1 VLAEEAGNGT
11 SFFEQAVIMTT
22 TTRSRGTVLLAFGV
36 LLGAG
41 IDSTWRYAVT
51 PVRAAMQ
58 RQTQPP
64 QPQQAQPQQPQQ
76 PALPTMESLPREVA
90 QLKALVPSNSH
101 IMMDVQWHWTNLWFA
116 GQAKNWP
123 LAQYYFNESRNHI
136 QWLIKK
142 SPTIRSSGPDREDVD
157 IEGIFG
163 GIDTSSLADVKTA
176 IEQKNG
182 VKFAA
187 AYKTMLESCYSCH
200 KSVGRPY
207 LRPMIPKASMQ
218 AILNMDPNASWP

>member
-1 VLAEEAGNGT
+1 
-11 SFFEQAVIMTT
+11 MTT
-22 TTRSRGTVLLAFGV
+22 IWNRRALLVACG

-41 IDSTWRYAVT
+41 LNHAWQYAVI
-51 PVRAAMQ
+51 PAEAAQRAQQAA
-58 RQTQPP
+58 
-64 QPQQAQPQQPQQ
+64 PQQATPRP
-76 PALPTMESLPREVA
+76 PALPTMESLPQEVA

-123 LAQYYFNESRNHI
+123 LAQYYFNETRGHI

-142 SPTIRSSGPDREDVD
+142 SPTLRSSGPDKEEVNL
-157 IEGIFG
+157 EGIFG

-176 IEQKNG
+176 IDKKDG
-182 VKFAA
+182 VQFAA
-187 AYKTMLESCYSCH
+187 AYKTMLESCYACH

-207 LRPMIPKASMQ
+207 LKPMIPKASMQ
-218 AILNMDPNASWP
+218 AILNMDPNAPWPR